1 MLCLSLAAVSLKH
14 KTMVEL
20 VIPIARRS
28 LICASQRGKDRFE
41 QAEAARHKFSSLVL
55 AARDSRSRRQCN
67 YPQRHTADNKTR
79 EEERGSVPSDKLE
92 PASRRST
99 TRPAD
104 PSNDHHE
111 KARLSHH
118 SVATTTTGATYFCT
132 EQPRQSQRISVT
144 EFLRIVSYPIARDS
158 WHVQGGAK
166 LFLAA
171 RPSRQVGEV
180 GGDLTLATPS
190 PGRGLGW
197 AAIGAAALRPVLS
210 SRTAL

>member
-14 KTMVEL
+14 KTMVKP
-20 VIPIARRS
+20 VIPIAGRYP
-28 LICASQRGKDRFE
+28 ICASQRGKNRFE
-41 QAEAARHKFSSLVL
+41 QAEAARHKSSSLVL
-55 AARDSRSRRQCN
+55 AARDSRRGRQCT

-111 KARLSHH
+111 KARLGHH

-144 EFLRIVSYPIARDS
+144 EFLRIVSYPMARDS

-171 RPSRQVGEV
+171 RPSRQGRRKWRRSHT
-180 GGDLTLATPS
+180 GDAE
-190 PGRGLGW
+190 PGTGAGLGSH
-197 AAIGAAALRPVLS
+197 GERP
-210 SRTAL
+210 RCAPCC

>member
-1 MLCLSLAAVSLKH
+1 MLCLYFAAVSLKH
-14 KTMVEL
+14 KTMVEP
-20 VIPIARRS
+20 VIPNAGRYHMF
-28 LICASQRGKDRFE
+28 AGQRGQNRFE
-41 QAEAARHKFSSLVL
+41 QVEAARHKSSSLVL
-55 AARDSRSRRQCN
+55 APRDSRRGRRCT

-79 EEERGSVPSDKLE
+79 EEERGSVPSGKLE

-104 PSNDHHE
+104 PSHDHHE
-111 KARLSHH
+111 KARLGHH
-118 SVATTTTGATYFCT
+118 SVATTTTGATCFCT

-144 EFLRIVSYPIARDS
+144 EFLRIVSYPMARDS

-171 RPSRQVGEV
+171 RPSMQVGEV
-180 GGDLTLATPS
+180 GGDHTLATPS

-197 AAIGAAALRPVLS
+197 AAIGAAALRPVLL